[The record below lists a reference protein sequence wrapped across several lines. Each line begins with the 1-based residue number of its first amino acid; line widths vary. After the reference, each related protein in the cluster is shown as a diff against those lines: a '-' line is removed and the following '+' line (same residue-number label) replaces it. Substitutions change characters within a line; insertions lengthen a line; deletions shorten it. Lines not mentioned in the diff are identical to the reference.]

1 VADGVVLNPGSG
13 GDTVAADDVGGAKY
27 QWVKIATGG
36 ADVASLGASIKRIV
50 STGSSADETEV
61 KASAGV
67 VVGIVA
73 VNVDTAASYL
83 QLYNATTANVTVGTT
98 TPVITFP
105 LPASGGVAFSL
116 PTGII
121 FSTAI
126 TAALTTTIGG
136 STSVTADK
144 AVVTILYA

>member
-1 VADGVVLNPGSG
+1 MSDGVTLNPGSG
-13 GDTVAADDVGGAKY
+13 GDMIAADDIDAVKY
-27 QWVKIATGG
+27 QIIKVATGG
-36 ADVASLGASIKRIV
+36 SDVAQQGASIVRIV
-50 STGSSADETEV
+50 STGSSADETQV
-61 KASAGV
+61 KATAGV
-67 VVGIVA
+67 VVGIIA
-73 VNVDTAASYL
+73 VNVDTTACYL
-83 QLYNATTANVTVGTT
+83 QLYNATAANTSVGTT

-105 LPASGGVAFSL
+105 LPPSGGVAFSL
-116 PTGII
+116 PTGIT